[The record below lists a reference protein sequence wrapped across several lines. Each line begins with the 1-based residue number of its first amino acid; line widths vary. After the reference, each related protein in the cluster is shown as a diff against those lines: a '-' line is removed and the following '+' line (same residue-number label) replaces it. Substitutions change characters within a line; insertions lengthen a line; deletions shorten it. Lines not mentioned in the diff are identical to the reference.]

1 MLRSARRRTASRQES
16 TAKVDPV
23 QRVRGRLASHRA
35 RRLAVNIPGRN
46 GIFGLGNF
54 RPRLGGRYG
63 RRSILAVPLL
73 VEGVSHPNQTS
84 STCLG
89 EGGLSPDHP
98 QWFPPWRQQTGS
110 GRRRWLPVCRRCF
123 LDGGDFPRSA
133 QSVPTLG
140 TFKDRTS
147 GPLPPRW
154 KTSKSAYSRTWDKS
168 DSLKKQVPHTWY
180 QSKQTPLSMMRRSTT
195 CRRRG

>member
-1 MLRSARRRTASRQES
+1 MEIF
-16 TAKVDPV
+16 D
-23 QRVRGRLASHRA
+23 LASVADTAAGAYWRCHCSSRE
-35 RRLAVNIPGRN
+35 
-46 GIFGLGNF
+46 F
-54 RPRLGGRYG
+54 RTQTK
-63 RRSILAVPLL
+63 LL
-73 VEGVSHPNQTS
+73 PHVR
-84 STCLG
+84 
-89 EGGLSPDHP
+89 GGLSSDHP

-110 GRRRWLPVCRRCF
+110 GRPRWLPVCRRCF